1 MELLHVLGNTYAAV
15 AATALLPV
23 YKLNDRDVVL
33 IDTGYAKLDR
43 AGLTALIDGSGWHLR
58 AILCS
63 HAHFDHT
70 GNVRYLQQRYGAPA
84 AISLIEAGISV
95 NPDSYRAN
103 YVALTYGKSR
113 EIFLEECFTADR
125 VIFPQEDHIDVDGA
139 RFGVLSLPGHSAG
152 QLGFVTPDGAAYL
165 GDCLIDQHEIDAAK
179 LPTSMFIAR
188 DLESKASLRS
198 TDYPAYI
205 VAHKQIIT
213 DRAELSALID
223 SNIAF
228 IHRKERELLDDLTD
242 GMTFSDW
249 IYAFCQRENIR
260 TRQELK
266 FSIVE
271 RNFTNFTDWLKARLS
286 PRITRHGVLVE
297 VYGEGILILGDS
309 GIGKSE
315 LAIELVKRGHRLV
328 ADDAVELRKVSNR
341 QIMGT
346 APENIRHFIELRGIG
361 IVNVAR
367 VYGVG
372 AVKLSESLDLVVQL
386 EARDPTKNYQRTG
399 LESEYYDILGVSI
412 PSTSIPVSPGR
423 NLAVVLETAAIN
435 NRQKKMGY
443 NAAKELLIRLGLDDK
458 MD

>member
-1 MELLHVLGNTYAAV
+1 MYLYNSATHKKEEFKTHTPGHVEMYTCGPTVYHFAHIGNLRSYIMEDVLEKYLRYAGYDVNRVMNITDVGHLTSDADEGEDKMLKGAKREHKSV
-15 AATALLPV
+15 MEIAQYYTDAFFSDCR
-23 YKLNDRDVVL
+23 KLNIKRPDVVQPATGLIDDYIKIITKL

-43 AGLTALIDGSGWHLR
+43 AGLTALIDGSGWRLR

-70 GNVRYLQQRYGAPA
+70 GNVRYLQERYGAKA

-113 EIFLEECFTADR
+113 ELFLEECFTADR

-179 LPTSMFIAR
+179 LPTSMFIAK
-188 DLESKASLRS
+188 DLDSKTALRA

-205 VAHKQIIT
+205 IAHKQVVT

-249 IYAFCQRENIR
+249 IYTFCQRENIR

-271 RNFTNFTDWLKARLS
+271 RNFTNFTDWLTDTGKVRVERDFCAKRYY
-286 PRITRHGVLVE
+286 HG
-297 VYGEGILILGDS
+297 
-309 GIGKSE
+309 
-315 LAIELVKRGHRLV
+315 
-328 ADDAVELRKVSNR
+328 
-341 QIMGT
+341 
-346 APENIRHFIELRGIG
+346 
-361 IVNVAR
+361 
-367 VYGVG
+367 
-372 AVKLSESLDLVVQL
+372 
-386 EARDPTKNYQRTG
+386 
-399 LESEYYDILGVSI
+399 
-412 PSTSIPVSPGR
+412 
-423 NLAVVLETAAIN
+423 
-435 NRQKKMGY
+435 
-443 NAAKELLIRLGLDDK
+443 
-458 MD
+458 

>member
-1 MELLHVLGNTYAAV
+1 MDMQHVLGRTWAAEG
-15 AATALLPV
+15 ATALLPL
-23 YKLNDRDVVL
+23 YFLSEKDVIL

-43 AGLTALIDGSGWHLR
+43 SGLTHLIDDNGLR
-58 AILCS
+58 LRGIICS

-165 GDCLIDQHEIDAAK
+165 GDCLIDHALIDGAK
-179 LPTSMFIAR
+179 LPTSMFVAR

-271 RNFTNFTDWLKARLS
+271 RNFANFTDWLTDTGKVRVERDFCAKRYY
-286 PRITRHGVLVE
+286 HG
-297 VYGEGILILGDS
+297 
-309 GIGKSE
+309 
-315 LAIELVKRGHRLV
+315 
-328 ADDAVELRKVSNR
+328 
-341 QIMGT
+341 
-346 APENIRHFIELRGIG
+346 
-361 IVNVAR
+361 
-367 VYGVG
+367 
-372 AVKLSESLDLVVQL
+372 
-386 EARDPTKNYQRTG
+386 
-399 LESEYYDILGVSI
+399 
-412 PSTSIPVSPGR
+412 
-423 NLAVVLETAAIN
+423 
-435 NRQKKMGY
+435 
-443 NAAKELLIRLGLDDK
+443 
-458 MD
+458 

>member
-1 MELLHVLGNTYAAV
+1 MQE
-15 AATALLPV
+15 
-23 YKLNDRDVVL
+23 
-33 IDTGYAKLDR
+33 
-43 AGLTALIDGSGWHLR
+43 
-58 AILCS
+58 
-63 HAHFDHT
+63 
-70 GNVRYLQQRYGAPA
+70 RYGAKA

-113 EIFLEECFTADR
+113 ELFLEECFTADR
-125 VIFPQEDHIDVDGA
+125 VIFPQEDHIDVDRA

-152 QLGFVTPDGAAYL
+152 QLGFVTPDGAAYV

-188 DLESKASLRS
+188 DLDSKAALRA

-205 VAHKQIIT
+205 LAHKQVVT

-271 RNFTNFTDWLKARLS
+271 RNFTNFTDWLTDTGKVRVERDFCAKRYY
-286 PRITRHGVLVE
+286 HGCDT
-297 VYGEGILILGDS
+297 VY
-309 GIGKSE
+309 
-315 LAIELVKRGHRLV
+315 A
-328 ADDAVELRKVSNR
+328 
-341 QIMGT
+341 
-346 APENIRHFIELRGIG
+346 
-361 IVNVAR
+361 
-367 VYGVG
+367 
-372 AVKLSESLDLVVQL
+372 
-386 EARDPTKNYQRTG
+386 
-399 LESEYYDILGVSI
+399 
-412 PSTSIPVSPGR
+412 
-423 NLAVVLETAAIN
+423 
-435 NRQKKMGY
+435 
-443 NAAKELLIRLGLDDK
+443 
-458 MD
+458 